1 MVDRIALL
9 APRVV
14 QADPALRN
22 ETVEGALRDLRS
34 GLDIVALQRVRGR
47 LPTMGIGAAMRG
59 VARLFR
65 LRGAGNEGQAPQAL
79 LGELDGALAGALAN
93 ASAGDGTD
101 TRAAVTALVGLRR
114 SLFPAAPAA
123 LSTGVSA

>member
-9 APRVV
+9 APRVA
-14 QADPALRN
+14 QADPVVRN

-34 GLDIVALQRVRGR
+34 GLDIVALQRARPR
-47 LPTMGIGAAMRG
+47 LPAMGLGDVLGG

-65 LRGAGNEGQAPQAL
+65 QRGAGRDGAPPATL
-79 LGELDGALAGALAN
+79 LAHFDGALALALR
-93 ASAGDGTD
+93 GDGHD

-114 SLFPAAPAA
+114 TLFPAAPAA
-123 LSTGVSA
+123 LVPSSHGALA